1 MMSERPGSYLF
12 YGILVFAAAL
22 TALVFLPELN
32 VIVIGITLAV
42 LFQPWFMKLRSAF
55 HGNGGLAAGIVVVLA
70 IILVLVPLI
79 FFGTQ
84 VFFEAEALY
93 KSLAA
98 GSAAPATNWIHGEF
112 AKAFPSENINVQSYI
127 QQALGVLVSNVGL
140 IVTGLIGVAVLFM
153 LSFFALYYF
162 LKDGDDLHATIMRW
176 SPLPEAQTG
185 EVLDKLHAMMS
196 AIIRGALL
204 IGVIYGALTGIGF
217 AVFGLPSAILWG
229 SVTVIASFVPWIG
242 VFLVVG
248 PGIATLA
255 VEGHMFAAI
264 GLLIWFAVMTSV
276 IESWLRPFIIGRR
289 ARIHPLL
296 MLFAVLGGL
305 AFFGPIGFL
314 LGPLALGL
322 FLALLDSYPLFAL
335 NSLNRK

>member
-1 MMSERPGSYLF
+1 MANAGSYLF
-12 YGILVFAAAL
+12 YSILIFAAVL

-42 LFQPWFMKLRSAF
+42 LFQPWFTKLRSAF
-55 HGNGGLAAGIVVVLA
+55 RGNGGLAAGVIVVLA
-70 IILVLVPLI
+70 IVLVLVPLI
-79 FFGTQ
+79 FFGAQ

-93 KSLAA
+93 KSLAS
-98 GSAAPATNWIHGEF
+98 GSAVPAMNWIHGEL
-112 AKAFPSENINVQSYI
+112 AKVFPSANINVQSYF
-127 QQALGVLVSNVGL
+127 QQVLGVLVNNVGL

-162 LKDGDDLHATIMRW
+162 LKDGDDLRATVMRW

-255 VEGHMFAAI
+255 VTGHMFAAL
-264 GLLIWFAVMTSV
+264 GLLIWFAVMTSA
-276 IESWLRPFIIGRR
+276 IESWLRPLIIGRR
-289 ARIHPLL
+289 AKVHPLL

-305 AFFGPIGFL
+305 TFFGPIGFL

-322 FLALLDSYPLFAL
+322 LLALLDAYPLFAR
-335 NSLNRK
+335 NSLTKK